1 MKKIIK
7 IISITTLV
15 ASMNVTAFAAAIPRE
30 SAPENADE
38 GAIIITETLI
48 GDILDEVESGNLAY
62 TLAAGYANARIRK
75 AVIAGETDGYGYGIL
90 SPIAQNA
97 VRTIRDMYLRS
108 DYYNAVEEE
117 VKVIIADIITEVEN
131 GKPYD
136 EALKEAYT
144 AIYQSKDASYDTANY
159 EGIDSCYYPDTPAVD
174 SVYFNRARKL
184 LSEAVKN

>member
-1 MKKIIK
+1 M
-7 IISITTLV
+7 
-15 ASMNVTAFAAAIPRE
+15 
-30 SAPENADE
+30 
-38 GAIIITETLI
+38 
-48 GDILDEVESGNLAY
+48 
-62 TLAAGYANARIRK
+62 AAGYANARIRK

-97 VRTIRDMYLRS
+97 IRSIRDMYLRS
-108 DYYNAVEEE
+108 DYYNAVKEE

-144 AIYQSKDASYDTANY
+144 AIYKSKDTSYDAASY
-159 EGIDSCYYPDTPAVD
+159 EGVDFCYYPDTPAVD

-184 LSEAVKN
+184 LLEAIEN